1 MHTRLPVIQDNQN
14 ADLCTPCGGKCCKV
28 IPGIYWPEDFGSSHD
43 EVIAN
48 VRAAIATGKT
58 TLDYWEGKRKLFY
71 PRPAIKGKEG
81 VTIDPSWGGECTH
94 LTAKGCVLTWATRP
108 AQCRS
113 LEPRPRG
120 ACHSAAPF
128 DSKYE
133 AAQAWL
139 PYDLTSIAADSAHIY
154 APVVVRV
161 AKSGRVRG
169 ESE

>member
-1 MHTRLPVIQDNQN
+1 MTPKHLPVIQDNQN
-14 ADLCTPCGGKCCKV
+14 ADLCTPCGGKCCKS
-28 IPGIYWPEDFGSSHD
+28 IPGIYWPEDFGSD
-43 EVIAN
+43 RDAVIAN
-48 VRAAIATGKT
+48 VRVAIATGKT

-81 VTIDPSWGGECTH
+81 VAIDPSWGGECTH
-94 LTAKGCVLTWATRP
+94 LTAAGCALTWATRP

-133 AAQAWL
+133 AAKAWL
-139 PYDLTSIAADSAHIY
+139 PYNLTAIAAD
-154 APVVVRV
+154 
-161 AKSGRVRG
+161 
-169 ESE
+169 E